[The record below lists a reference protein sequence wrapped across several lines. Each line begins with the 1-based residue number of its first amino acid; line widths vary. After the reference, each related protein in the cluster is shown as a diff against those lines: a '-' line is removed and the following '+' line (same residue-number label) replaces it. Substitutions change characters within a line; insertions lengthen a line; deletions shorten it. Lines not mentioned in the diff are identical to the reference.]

1 MPFLLH
7 IDTALEKASIM
18 LSRNGQ
24 RIAIAE
30 NSSQKDH
37 ASWLHPSIL
46 DLSKNNE
53 FSLDDLDAI
62 AVTIGPGSYTGLRV
76 GLATAKGLCF
86 ALNKPLIAINTLDL
100 MASGAVSVQT
110 ELICPMIDARRMEVY
125 TAIYDKDLQYL
136 LKPTSIILDP
146 SSFEKKL
153 AAHTISFFGNGSGKF
168 SSICKNYNASFPDI
182 TTNMDNMITM
192 AEKSMENN
200 VFADLQTIEP
210 LYIKNFNSGE
220 KEPPVKS

>member
-46 DLSKNNE
+46 DLLKNNE

>member
-37 ASWLHPSIL
+37 ASWLQPSIL

-220 KEPPVKS
+220 NEPPVKS

>member
-37 ASWLHPSIL
+37 ASWLQPSIL